1 MDDKSRGV
9 FQAIQKQHLDG
20 FLKVQESNDRRVVRS
35 TVEISVDKDFCSPSD
50 SVSRFDLIIHGLG
63 RHNFSVRE

>member
-20 FLKVQESNDRRVVRS
+20 FLKVQESNDRRVV
-35 TVEISVDKDFCSPSD
+35 KDFCSPSD

-63 RHNFSVRE
+63 GHNFLVRE